1 MKDKIDKTVE
11 EIGDGQVDQS
21 IKDDMKIELKR
32 SLFKVSNED
41 MKKDDVKNN
50 LDKIKESSITEIP
63 VILTVDDTNFLLIQN
78 DDISDDLT
86 RLVALYDSNI
96 LDYDIVKLFNLIRT
110 DDDLIELHN
119 LTDREEM
126 VLKIPALDIVITEDN
141 IYARDIK
148 VSDFLVIFKG
158 LKLGG
163 NLKFIIDRKE
173 RFITRFN
180 DLHDEIRSNIES
192 KKRKLQ

>member
-1 MKDKIDKTVE
+1 MKDKIEETVE
-11 EIGDGQVDQS
+11 KTADGQVDQD
-21 IKDDMKIELKR
+21 IKDDLKIELKR
-32 SLFKVSNED
+32 SLFTVNDIKEND
-41 MKKDDVKNN
+41 IKNN
-50 LDKIKESSITEIP
+50 LDKIKESSIIEIP

-86 RLVALYDSNI
+86 KLVALYDSNI
-96 LDYDIVKLFNLIRT
+96 LDYNIVKLFDLIRT

-126 VLKIPALDIVITEDN
+126 VLKIPALDIIITEDN

-158 LKLGG
+158 LKIDG

-180 DLHDEIRSNIES
+180 DLHDEIRLNIEL

>member
-180 DLHDEIRSNIES
+180 DLHDEIRLNIEL